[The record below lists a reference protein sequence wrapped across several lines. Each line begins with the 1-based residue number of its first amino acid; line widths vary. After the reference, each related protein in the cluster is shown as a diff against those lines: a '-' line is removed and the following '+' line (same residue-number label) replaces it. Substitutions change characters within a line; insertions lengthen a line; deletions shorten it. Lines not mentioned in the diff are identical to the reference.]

1 MRNVSHVPLTTRYVE
16 EIAGESGATL
26 FRATLR
32 LYGQELVTSDHA
44 TDFEAAF
51 ARDLCYRALVSRVC
65 CCCRSLLHHERQ
77 ARQL

>member
-1 MRNVSHVPLTTRYVE
+1 
-16 EIAGESGATL
+16 
-26 FRATLR
+26 
-32 LYGQELVTSDHA
+32 VTSDHA